1 MKKAKKTSEI
11 LIPIKKAKK
20 HSEILIPHTEVQ
32 KVIQKFWSP

>member
-20 HSEILIPHTEVQ
+20 HSEILIPHKEVQ
-32 KVIQKFWSP
+32 KVIQKFWSL